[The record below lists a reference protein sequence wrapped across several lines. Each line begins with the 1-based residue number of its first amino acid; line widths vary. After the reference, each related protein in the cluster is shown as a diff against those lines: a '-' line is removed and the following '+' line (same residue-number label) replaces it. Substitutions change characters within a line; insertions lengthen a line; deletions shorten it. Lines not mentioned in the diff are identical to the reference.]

1 MQCRKCGAEM
11 VMTEKDTSS
20 GRDMREYEC
29 RQCGHSDWEEY
40 GTALWKILSDGR
52 EEAAAA
58 AKASLAAGTPLTD
71 AERPQ
76 APSRW
81 SRLMARLSGILRG
94 TR

>member
-1 MQCRKCGAEM
+1 MQCSKCGAEM

-20 GRDMREYEC
+20 GRDMREYTC

-40 GTALWKILSDGR
+40 GTALWKILSDDR
-52 EEAAAA
+52 AEAAAA
-58 AKASLAAGTPLTD
+58 QASLAAVTPLTD

-81 SRLMARLSGILRG
+81 SRLTTRIAGILRR

>member
-40 GTALWKILSDGR
+40 GTALWKILSDDR

-58 AKASLAAGTPLTD
+58 ARAGLAANTTCTASDNTVAGSWW
-71 AERPQ
+71 R
-76 APSRW
+76 
-81 SRLMARLSGILRG
+81 RLATRLAGILRR